1 MKVGIFN
8 NYKSHLIEIPKPKGI
23 KNIIGYSDN
32 IGNIVFL
39 ESIARE
45 VGAEH
50 ISMYDFMSNY
60 KIYEEEYDILILS
73 LANMISSSFSLNEK
87 FIESLEK
94 IKTPICIFSVGIQ
107 ANTESELSEMEMS
120 DTTKRI
126 LKLSEKS
133 GTTIG
138 LRGNITKDYLDKQGI
153 KNTQVIGCPSLFYK
167 KTIPKKKTKTND
179 LNNILLSG
187 SFYGFWR
194 EPLYD
199 IYKFGYKY
207 CSSHLV
213 QSESR
218 ILLDKYKISEND
230 LREWKIEEDRIMYL
244 LDKNYDYYFYCHND
258 IDKED
263 LSKWFIEKSIF
274 FTDFDNWL
282 ESMYSYDLHL
292 GVRFHGSVMT
302 TLAGVP
308 TLILSGDLRVKEFVD
323 FHKLPN
329 IDIFDFK
336 GEITPDEI
344 YNIIDYSEYE
354 SSYDELFE
362 NYKNFLNKNGLEY
375 KSNN

>member
-1 MKVGIFN
+1 MKIGIFN
-8 NYKSHLIEIPKPKGI
+8 NYKNHLSEIPKPKGI

-45 VGAEH
+45 VGADH
-50 ISMYDFMSNY
+50 ISMYDFMLNY
-60 KIYEEEYDILILS
+60 KIYEEKYDILILS

-87 FIESLEK
+87 FIKALEE

-107 ANTESELSEMEMS
+107 ADTESELLEMKMSETS
-120 DTTKRI
+120 KRI

-138 LRGNITKDYLDKQGI
+138 LRGSITKDYLDKQGI
-153 KNTQVIGCPSLFYK
+153 KNTQVIGCPSIFYK
-167 KTIPKKKTKTND
+167 KVIPKKKKNE
-179 LNNILLSG
+179 LNNVLLSG
-187 SFYGFWR
+187 SFNGFWQ

-199 IYKFGYKY
+199 IYRFGYKY
-207 CSSHLV
+207 CNSYLV

-218 ILLDKYKISEND
+218 ILFDKYKISEID
-230 LREWKIEEDRIMYL
+230 LKDWKIDENRIQYL
-244 LDKNYDYYFYCHND
+244 LDKNYDYYFYCHKE

-263 LSKWFIEKSIF
+263 LSKWFIDKSIF

-282 ESMYSYDLHL
+282 ESMYSYNLHL

-323 FHKLPN
+323 FHRLPN
-329 IDIFDFK
+329 INIFDFNSDL
-336 GEITPDEI
+336 TPERI
-344 YNIIDYSEYE
+344 YDIIDYSEYE
-354 SSYDELFE
+354 SLYDELFE
-362 NYKNFLNKNGLEY
+362 NYKNFLNKNGLQY
-375 KSNN
+375 IYN